1 MEIIGNIAYVSQVCW
16 IQNTTLK
23 DNILFGKEY
32 EKTKY
37 ASVLEA
43 CALGKSPLY
52 SKYVYNYMYAS
63 KRTWE
68 NCAEQMCCLIAKLG

>member
-32 EKTKY
+32 DETKY
-37 ASVLEA
+37 ASVLEV
-43 CALGKSPLY
+43 CALGKSSLY
-52 SKYVYNYMYAS
+52 SKYVNNYTYAS
-63 KRTWE
+63 
-68 NCAEQMCCLIAKLG
+68 Q